1 MKVRGAF
8 RFGLAWAIS
17 VGALFAGVS
26 CYRAEV
32 NLAPLLDDAPSGAGG
47 AESGGMSAGGGA
59 GDAMSVAGERSGGE
73 SGAGGEL
80 GNAGAAGAAGP
91 PACDPTPDEPSQ
103 SQCRLRPPAKQ
114 VCDEQAKPG
123 WAGCYN
129 GGCSICT
136 EVLVDFPYYLA
147 RHPCCGPNTTC
158 GVHDPLLCS
167 PLCPPP
173 TELDKKPPCYELAR

>member
-1 MKVRGAF
+1 M
-8 RFGLAWAIS
+8 
-17 VGALFAGVS
+17 GALFTAVS

-32 NLAPLLDDAPSGAGG
+32 DLKPLLDDALSSAGG
-47 AESGGMSAGGGA
+47 ANGGAAPAGGA
-59 GDAMSVAGERSGGE
+59 GEAINKGGEREGGE
-73 SGAGGEL
+73 SGAAGEQ
-80 GNAGAAGAAGP
+80 GQAGAAGAAGP
-91 PACDPTPDEPSQ
+91 AACDPTPDDAVQ
-103 SQCRLRPPAKQ
+103 SQCRLRPPSKQ

-136 EVLVDFPYYLA
+136 EVLVDYPYYLA

-158 GVHDPLLCS
+158 GVHAPLLCS

-173 TELDKKPPCYELAR
+173 TELDKKPPCYELER